1 MAIETIAEI
10 LACYTLQSYAS
21 GDLKLQGKSGISAFE
36 KAPILNR
43 ISEHA
48 LTQSRSRSESALV
61 VLCRV
66 LTLIEKAAS
75 LLRALS

>member
-48 LTQSRSRSESALV
+48 LTQSRSRSESSPWLFCAGY
-61 VLCRV
+61 
-66 LTLIEKAAS
+66 
-75 LLRALS
+75 